1 MEENNKIRVAITHG
15 DTNGIGYELI
25 FKTFAEPEMLEI
37 CTPIIYGSPKAA
49 AYHRNVLDIQANF
62 SIVNSAEEARDGRI
76 NLLPTY
82 DEETKI
88 DMGIAT
94 PESGTAAL
102 KALDRAMG
110 DYRKGLFDVLVTAP
124 INKAN
129 IKGEGFEFK
138 GNAKY
143 IETCIGEGQKA
154 FPILVNEQIRLASV
168 TENIPLKDVA
178 NAITK
183 EALAEKA
190 TIFFNTLRRD
200 FNISNPR
207 IAVLALNPSTNEDGT
222 FGKEET
228 EVIIPTIN
236 ELVDKGVETFGPYA
250 ADEFFGNGYYQSFD
264 GILAMYHDQG
274 TAPFKTIA
282 PESGVVYLANLPAI
296 TTASDMTVDY
306 ENAGKCIESPDSFR
320 HAVYLAIDTF
330 NNRHRYDEP
339 LTNPLKKLYHEKRDE
354 SEKNRFAIPKK
365 HSGDPFPPKED
376 KHTEKK
382 EAQKK

>member
-62 SIVNSAEEARDGRI
+62 SIINSAEEARDGRI

-183 EALAEKA
+183 EALDEKA

>member
-62 SIVNSAEEARDGRI
+62 SIINSAEEARDGRI

-306 ENAGKCIESPDSFR
+306 ENAGKCI
-320 HAVYLAIDTF
+320 
-330 NNRHRYDEP
+330 
-339 LTNPLKKLYHEKRDE
+339 
-354 SEKNRFAIPKK
+354 
-365 HSGDPFPPKED
+365 
-376 KHTEKK
+376 
-382 EAQKK
+382 

>member
-49 AYHRNVLDIQANF
+49 AYHRNVLDIQGNF
-62 SIVNSAEEARDGRI
+62 SIINSAEEARDGRI

-88 DMGIAT
+88 DMGVAT

-138 GNAKY
+138 GNAQY
-143 IETCIGEGQKA
+143 IETCIGDGQKA
-154 FPILVNEQIRLASV
+154 FPILVNGQIRLASV

-178 NAITK
+178 NSITK
-183 EALAEKA
+183 ETLATKA

-236 ELVDKGVETFGPYA
+236 ELVDKGVEAFGPYA

-306 ENAGKCIESPDSFR
+306 ENAGKCVESPDSFR
-320 HAVYLAIDTF
+320 HAIYLAIDTF
-330 NNRHRYDEP
+330 NNRSRYDEP
-339 LTNPLKKLYHEKRDE
+339 LANPLKKLYHEKRDE
-354 SEKNRFAIPKK
+354 SEKTRFAIPKK
-365 HSGDPFPPKED
+365 HSGAPFPPKED
-376 KHTEKK
+376 KATEKK
-382 EAQKK
+382 ESQKK

>member
-62 SIVNSAEEARDGRI
+62 SIINSAEEARDGRI

>member
-62 SIVNSAEEARDGRI
+62 SIINSAEEARDGRI

-183 EALAEKA
+183 EALDEKA

-354 SEKNRFAIPKK
+354 SEKTRFAIPKK

>member
-62 SIVNSAEEARDGRI
+62 SIINSAEEARDGRI

-354 SEKNRFAIPKK
+354 SEKTRFAIPKK

-376 KHTEKK
+376 KHSEKK

>member
-62 SIVNSAEEARDGRI
+62 SIINSAEEARDGRI

-110 DYRKGLFDVLVTAP
+110 DYRNGLFDVLVTAP

>member
-62 SIVNSAEEARDGRI
+62 SIINSAEEARDGRI

-354 SEKNRFAIPKK
+354 SEKTRFAIPKK

>member
-1 MEENNKIRVAITHG
+1 
-15 DTNGIGYELI
+15 
-25 FKTFAEPEMLEI
+25 
-37 CTPIIYGSPKAA
+37 
-49 AYHRNVLDIQANF
+49 
-62 SIVNSAEEARDGRI
+62 
-76 NLLPTY
+76 
-82 DEETKI
+82 
-88 DMGIAT
+88 MGIAT

-222 FGKEET
+222 FGKEEA

>member
-62 SIVNSAEEARDGRI
+62 SIINSAEEARDGRI

-110 DYRKGLFDVLVTAP
+110 DYRNGLFDVLVTAP

-320 HAVYLAIDTF
+320 HAVYLAIDSF